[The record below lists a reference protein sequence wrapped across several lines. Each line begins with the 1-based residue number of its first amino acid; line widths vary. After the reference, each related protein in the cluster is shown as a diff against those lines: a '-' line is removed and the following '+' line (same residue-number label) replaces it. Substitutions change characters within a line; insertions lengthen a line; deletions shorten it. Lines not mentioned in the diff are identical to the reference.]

1 MSKREY
7 EKYIAA
13 PIRSDRKPLHEL
25 LPLDQP
31 LRVLIDPSDVCNFR
45 CNFCFQ
51 SQQDFKGSVM
61 SLDTFRII
69 VEQIKEFER
78 PINVVHLYGLG
89 EPLVNKN
96 IAIFVKELKENKV
109 AKEVAITSNGSLLTH
124 ELSEKLVMAGLD
136 RLSISLNGITDEH
149 FKKNVNA
156 NVDFKKLYEEIN
168 YFYKIRNK
176 THLHVKINGEC
187 FTEEEKDK
195 FVKMFVDCTDS
206 INIDHVVNVWSGLQ
220 LADNNGQRMYDFET
234 EELNKDEDSR
244 KKVCPLMFYE
254 VLIHPDG
261 NVSPCAVDYTYKKQN
276 LGSIF
281 DNSIKKIWNNEI
293 LKKIRIQELLGSKN
307 DYCICNTCK
316 YSDCAATVSITSYR
330 DTLVKKY
337 R

>member
-206 INIDHVVNVWSGLQ
+206 INIDHVVNVWSGIQ
-220 LADNNGQRMYDFET
+220 LTDDNTQKMYDNDLIQ
-234 EELNKDEDSR
+234 LNYENKNR
-244 KKVCPLMFYE
+244 KSVCPNMFYE
-254 VLIHPDG
+254 ILIHPNG
-261 NVSPCAVDYTYKKQN
+261 NVSPCCVDYEYKKQN
-276 LGSIF
+276 LGNIF
-281 DNSIKKIWNNEI
+281 YNSVKTLWNSKN
-293 LKKIRIQELLGSKN
+293 LNKIRKQELLGDIV
-307 DYCICNTCK
+307 DYNICNSCV
-316 YSDCAATVSITSYR
+316 YADCAATVDITPYA
-330 DTLVKKY
+330 KKIY
-337 R
+337 NMY